1 MQENYASEKLKR
13 QQPLPVCQ
21 FDKRIEFPTFHFISV
36 LRKPR
41 KLQYHY
47 DDW

>member
-1 MQENYASEKLKR
+1 MQENMHRKIKKATTFASYN
-13 QQPLPVCQ
+13 
-21 FDKRIEFPTFHFISV
+21 KRIEFPTFHFISV

-41 KLQYHY
+41 KFQYHY